1 MKKVNFMSTI
11 FPKAGA
17 GAGAG
22 AGVGAGTG
30 AGAAP
35 LDHFIFDSSTIKY
48 VSTNE
53 NFCIPVKCT

>member
-1 MKKVNFMSTI
+1 MSTI